1 MPALFDKYFLN
12 LPQFD
17 RLGDFDSFW
26 DKSIDELK
34 TIPLEGHTKPSKKHI
49 KDFDCFDIS
58 FKSIFKATIE
68 GRLCIPS
75 GSTDSFPIIIFHDYN
90 SKDFYN
96 NFKIDTAFSYLF
108 ITLRNHQHIEK
119 HDPAEKP
126 QTKGEILTPNF
137 LAENIH
143 DKSRYYLKGLYL
155 DALRSIDFLRLNRKI
170 NCSSIAV
177 IGRGLGSACAL
188 FAAAYSKRIKI
199 ISIDAP
205 ALCYLSFSQNHSKS
219 DISTEINRG
228 IASQKDKTAV
238 KKNLTYF
245 DSLNFADKIS
255 VPIQMIVGLKDTQN
269 PAQAAFA
276 LFNHIIAE
284 KTAEVYPDSGYETGS
299 GKQWDKAIKFIKENL
314 DSN

>member
-1 MPALFDKYFLN
+1 MPALFDKYFLH

-17 RLGDFDSFW
+17 RSNDFDSFW
-26 DKSIDELK
+26 EKSVDELK
-34 TIPLEGHTKPSKKHI
+34 AIPIEAQTKPSKKHI

-58 FKSIFKATIE
+58 YKSIFKATIE
-68 GRLCIPS
+68 GRLCITAEHS
-75 GSTDSFPIIIFHDYN
+75 DSFPIIIFHDYN
-90 SKDFYN
+90 AKDYYN
-96 NFKIDTAFSYLF
+96 NYKLNPAFSYLF

-119 HDPAEKP
+119 HDSDDKA
-126 QTKGEILTPNF
+126 QAKGEISTPNF

-143 DKSRYYLKGLYL
+143 DRNKYYLKGLYL
-155 DALRSIDFLRLNRKI
+155 DALRAIDFLRLNKKI
-170 NCSSIAV
+170 DCSNIAV
-177 IGRGLGSACAL
+177 IGRGLGSACAV
-188 FAAAYSKRIKI
+188 FAAAYSKRIKT

-219 DISTEINRG
+219 DISTEINKG

-255 VPIQMIVGLKDTQN
+255 IPLQMIVGLKDTQN
-269 PAQAAFA
+269 PPQAAFA

-299 GKQWDKAIKFIKENL
+299 GKQWEKAIEFIIENL
-314 DSN
+314 N

>member
-17 RLGDFDSFW
+17 RSNDFDSFW
-26 DKSIDELK
+26 EKSVEELK
-34 TIPLEGHTKPSKKHI
+34 NIPLEAQTKPSKKNL

-58 FKSIFKATIE
+58 FKSIFKAIIE

-75 GSTDSFPIIIFHDYN
+75 ERSDSFPIIIFHDYN
-90 SKDFYN
+90 AKDYYN
-96 NFKIDTAFSYLF
+96 NFKLNPAFSYLF

-119 HDPAEKP
+119 LEADDKT
-126 QTKGEILTPNF
+126 QTKGEISTPNF

-143 DKSRYYLKGLYL
+143 DRNKYYLKGLYL
-155 DALRSIDFLRLNRKI
+155 DALRAIDFLRLNKKI
-170 NCSSIAV
+170 DCSNIAV
-177 IGRGLGSACAL
+177 IGRGLGSACAV
-188 FAAAYSKRIKI
+188 FAAAYSKRIKT

-238 KKNLTYF
+238 KNNLTYF

-255 VPIQMIVGLKDTQN
+255 IPLQMIVGLKDTQN
-269 PAQAAFA
+269 PPQAAFA

-299 GKQWDKAIKFIKENL
+299 GKQWEKAIEFIIENMR
-314 DSN
+314 

>member
-1 MPALFDKYFLN
+1 MPALFDKYFLH

-17 RLGDFDSFW
+17 RSNDFDSFW

-34 TIPLEGHTKPSKKHI
+34 IIPLEAQSKPSKKHV
-49 KDFDCFDIS
+49 KDFECFDIS

-68 GRLCIPS
+68 GRLFIRS
-75 GSTDSFPIIIFHDYN
+75 GNSDSYPIIVFHDYN
-90 SKDFYN
+90 AKDYYN
-96 NFKIDTAFSYLF
+96 NFKLDPAFSYLF

-119 HDPAEKP
+119 IDASEKMPA
-126 QTKGEILTPNF
+126 KGEILTPNF

-143 DKSRYYLKGLYL
+143 DKNKYYLKGLYL
-155 DALRSIDFLRLNRKI
+155 DALRAIDFLRLNKKI

-177 IGRGLGSACAL
+177 IGRGLGSACAV
-188 FAAAYSKRIKI
+188 FAAAYSKRISI
-199 ISIDAP
+199 ISLDAP

-228 IASQKDKTAV
+228 IASQKDKSAV

-255 VPIQMIVGLKDTQN
+255 VPFQMIVGLKDSQN
-269 PAQAAFA
+269 PPQAAFA
-276 LFNHIIAE
+276 LFNHVIAD

-299 GKQWDKAIKFIKENL
+299 GKQWEKAIEFIKENL
-314 DSN
+314 N